1 MRLVVHS
8 VAGLLLSACL
18 SGQTKPVQIKGQC
31 SAEIVQEQTL
41 ACSTEEPCPLFL
53 ELAGSEIVSTRIVLV
68 GNLHTESQTLESVLL
83 VSDDGGRSW
92 MESHKRIPGAVL
104 DEIQFLDFE
113 TGWINGHILQTTPK
127 DAFFLLTTDG
137 GKTWH
142 RRPVSSESRTGA
154 VDQFWFDSRQHGL
167 ATIDRVRAAEGFRY
181 ELWESQT
188 GGESWSVRQVDA
200 QPIAFTKPPRE
211 SVLRIRTD
219 AKAQVHRLERRDGAK
234 WVSVAA
240 FQIAAGECKPPAPEF
255 KEAPPEITE
264 TPPSPTPDTSG
275 RPASPPPPRKPPSLR
290 KNP

>member
-1 MRLVVHS
+1 MRLVVTS
-8 VAGLLLSACL
+8 VAGLLFSACL
-18 SGQTKPVQIKGQC
+18 ECQIRPVQIKGQC
-31 SAEIVQEQTL
+31 SPEIVQEQTL
-41 ACSTEEPCPLFL
+41 ACSTDEPCPLFL
-53 ELAGSEIVSTRIVLV
+53 ELAGAEIISTRMVLV

-83 VSDDGGRSW
+83 VSDDGGRTW
-92 MESHKRIPGAVL
+92 TESHKRIPGAVL
-104 DEIQFLDFE
+104 DPIQFFDFE

-137 GKTWH
+137 GKTW
-142 RRPVSSESRTGA
+142 RRRDVTGESRTGA

-200 QPIAFTKPPRE
+200 QPIAFTKPPRQ

-219 AKAQVHRLERRDGAK
+219 AKGQVHRLERRDAAK
-234 WVSVAA
+234 WVPVAA
-240 FQIAAGECKPPAPEF
+240 FQIAAGECRPPSPDF
-255 KEAPPEITE
+255 KEAPPEVTDTQPSPAPDAPGRTA
-264 TPPSPTPDTSG
+264 TPP
-275 RPASPPPPRKPPSLR
+275 APRKPPSLR